1 MRSRTAPLLAA
12 TAAFTVSLTG
22 LSGLSGIAAFGVAA
36 AAEAEICRIP
46 EVVVVDEVEK
56 KPRRVPNI
64 EPTTWKRLQQAY
76 ELITAEQYAEGVEV
90 LETMIP
96 RDGRR
101 SRYNAA
107 EMGQVH
113 NLLGNAYW
121 ELGRGDKTIEH
132 YEKVLDQVPQ
142 IAEATELLML
152 FQLSKI
158 YFMQAQEKKEDQEQL
173 ANEWYRRSLARM
185 GEWIDKNNDPGPE
198 PYFFIGQIYY
208 HLDDFDRGIRCLETT
223 VHVAG
228 ERGITVKEPWW
239 QMLKF
244 MYYEQE
250 NLRKVLEISEI
261 LVRDYPKREYWVTL
275 ASVHGELGE
284 EDKQLWVLEAAH
296 VGGYLN
302 KEVDLRTYGALL
314 VQDGVPNRASKYLET
329 GFDDEIIERTPR
341 NLQLW
346 GQALQISQEID
357 RAIEVFEESGEIEPD
372 GKTFDLLAALY
383 LDRDKFAECRV
394 AARKALDAGGLTNPL
409 RTQLNLASCEFYLG
423 NLTAA
428 RKEFSDVRRKARQ
441 DREGNLET
449 QAGTWIQYIDS
460 ESKRR
465 DELARHGLSG

>member
-1 MRSRTAPLLAA
+1 MGSRNAHSFAAAAAVAVGLTALPG
-12 TAAFTVSLTG
+12 VG
-22 LSGLSGIAAFGVAA
+22 AFGIAA
-36 AAEAEICRIP
+36 AAEMDICRIP
-46 EVVVVDEVEK
+46 VVVVDEGEK

-64 EPTTWKRLQQAY
+64 QPTTWKRLQQAQ
-76 ELITAEQYAEGVEV
+76 EFITAEQYAEGIEV
-90 LETMIP
+90 LEAMIP

-113 NLLGNAYW
+113 NLLGYAYW

-132 YEKVLDQVPQ
+132 YEQVLNQVPE

-158 YFMQAQEKKEDQEQL
+158 YFMQGQEQKEGQEQL
-173 ANEWYRRSLARM
+173 ANEWYRRSLAKM

-198 PYFFIGQIYY
+198 PYFFIAQTYY
-208 HLDDFDRGIRCLETT
+208 QLRDFNRGIQCIETT
-223 VHVAG
+223 VHVAR
-228 ERGITVKEPWW
+228 ERGIAVKESWW

-275 ASVHGELGE
+275 ASVHGELRE
-284 EDKQLWVLEAAH
+284 EDKQLFVLEAAH
-296 VGGYLN
+296 AGGYLT
-302 KEVDLRTYGALL
+302 KEVDLRAYGALL
-314 VQDGVPNRASKYLET
+314 LQDGVPNRASKVLVK
-329 GFDDEIIERTPR
+329 GFDDEILERTPK
-341 NLQLW
+341 NLQLL
-346 GQALQISQEID
+346 GQAYQISQEID
-357 RAIEVFEESGEIEPD
+357 KAIEIFEESGEIEPD
-372 GKTFDLLAALY
+372 GRTFDLLTSLY
-383 LDRDKFAECRV
+383 LDRDRFAECRV
-394 AARKALDAGGLTNPL
+394 AARKALDEGGLSNPL
-409 RTQLNLASCEFYLG
+409 RTELNLASCEFYLD

-428 RKEFSDVRRKARQ
+428 RRVFSDVRRKARNE
-441 DREGNLET
+441 RERSLES

-465 DELARHGLSG
+465 DELARAGLSG